1 MFDFLRLADEAEIDH
16 ALDFRAG
23 IDHGARQLARDHHI
37 AVLAAQAHGLAAG
50 LVDVADHLFVDR
62 AGQHHFDDFER
73 RGVGDAQ
80 PRGEL
85 RLHAD
90 ALEHGLDL
98 RAAAVH
104 DHRIDRGL
112 LEQHDVAGELAREI
126 FLAHGMAAVF
136 HDDDLVVVAL
146 HVGQRFGEDAGLHFG
161 AGRVVRA
168 HHAHLSR
175 QSGLF
180 I

>member
-1 MFDFLRLADEAEIDH
+1 MRVSLRAITILPSLPLKPD
-16 ALDFRAG
+16 
-23 IDHGARQLARDHHI
+23 
-37 AVLAAQAHGLAAG
+37 GLAAG
-50 LVDVADHLFVDR
+50 LVDVADHLLVDR

-98 RAAAVH
+98 RTAAMH

-126 FLAHGMAAVF
+126 LLAHGMAAVF
-136 HDDDLVVVAL
+136 HDDDLLVVAL
-146 HVGQRFGEDAGLHFG
+146 HIRQRFGEDAGLHLG
-161 AGRVVRA
+161 ADRVVRA
-168 HHAHLSR
+168 HRAHLSR
-175 QSGLF
+175 QSGSLSSA
-180 I
+180 